1 MESSVAPQ
9 NLGALM
15 RATRGTF
22 GGLDIRQLPMSYCVG
37 RLVVDNKKF
46 KPQSREPIHVLFNR
60 QPTCFVNWNKMM

>member
-37 RLVVDNKKF
+37 RLVVDKKI
-46 KPQSREPIHVLFNR
+46 QASEPRANPCSL
-60 QPTCFVNWNKMM
+60 